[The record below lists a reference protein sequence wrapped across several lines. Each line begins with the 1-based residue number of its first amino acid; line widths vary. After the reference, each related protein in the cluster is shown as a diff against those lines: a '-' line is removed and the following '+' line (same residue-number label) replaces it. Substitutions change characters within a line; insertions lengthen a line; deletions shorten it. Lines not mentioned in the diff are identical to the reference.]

1 MDTSLSVKISTKKRS
16 TLFFGKYEFCA
27 TIRLREAFVLR
38 HRSHAVMDKVL
49 QNRREWGQKMS
60 QQPGS
65 WLWSRMDITEEESQN
80 LHNVLDYIMSLGD
93 SVKIML
99 HSDWLHLYTNDSSVG
114 DQLIASY
121 GKNSGQLS
129 KAQLTGN
136 PGAINLKRSDYQQR
150 TYFRWSAVTLSQKNN
165 LRTVLRNQ
173 TDIRLSPSLDAWLD
187 SDTQLHLNDHYF
199 VDHNDSGVLTLLALA
214 LGHIV
219 RKTLPIK
226 IY

>member
-121 GKNSGQLS
+121 GKNSGHLS
-129 KAQLTGN
+129 
-136 PGAINLKRSDYQQR
+136 
-150 TYFRWSAVTLSQKNN
+150 
-165 LRTVLRNQ
+165 
-173 TDIRLSPSLDAWLD
+173 
-187 SDTQLHLNDHYF
+187 
-199 VDHNDSGVLTLLALA
+199 
-214 LGHIV
+214 
-219 RKTLPIK
+219 
-226 IY
+226 

>member
-1 MDTSLSVKISTKKRS
+1 M
-16 TLFFGKYEFCA
+16 FFGQYEFCA
-27 TIRLREAFVLR
+27 TISLREAFVLR

-49 QNRREWGQKMS
+49 QHRREWGQKMR

-65 WLWSRMDITEEESQN
+65 WLWSRMDITEEESEN

-99 HSDWLHLYTNDSSVG
+99 HSDWLHLYTNDSLVG
-114 DQLIASY
+114 EQLIASY

-129 KAQLTGN
+129 RAQLAGN

-150 TYFRWSAVTLSQKNN
+150 TYFRWSAVTLSQKIN

-173 TDIRLSPSLDAWLD
+173 TNIRLSPSLDAWLD
-187 SDTQLHLNDHYF
+187 SDNHLHLSEHHF
-199 VDHNDSGVLTLLALA
+199 VDHNDSGVLTLIALT

-226 IY
+226 TY